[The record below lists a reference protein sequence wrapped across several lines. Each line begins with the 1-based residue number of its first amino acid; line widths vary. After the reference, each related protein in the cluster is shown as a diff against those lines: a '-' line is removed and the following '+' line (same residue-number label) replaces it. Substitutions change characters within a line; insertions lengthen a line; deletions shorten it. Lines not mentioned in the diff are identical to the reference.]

1 MSCVSCA
8 CWALLSEFGTNLGKS
23 YGEIVVVDQSLRM
36 PGLDLENSTQRGS
49 EGRCADE
56 GLLRLFGLGRR
67 FDNQR
72 QSGEA
77 RW

>member
-1 MSCVSCA
+1 M
-8 CWALLSEFGTNLGKS
+8 
-23 YGEIVVVDQSLRM
+23 VVDQSLRM
-36 PGLDLENSTQRGS
+36 PGLDLENSTHRGS

-72 QSGEA
+72 QIGEA